1 MSREADTVD
10 TIAREDFEKDFFVI
24 LKETFEGPPAGKSS
38 VFLDQGGGLLQTL
51 EALTPEAASESAGG
65 APTAAAH
72 CEHVRFYLAYLYDYM
87 RGSREKVDW
96 KQTWLLQQVGAA
108 EWEELK
114 AGLRREYE
122 RLAEHLRGAER
133 LTENE
138 VGVGMAVLTHTA
150 YHLGA
155 IRQITRKPA

>member
-1 MSREADTVD
+1 MSGETDTVD

-24 LKETFEGPPAGKSS
+24 FRETFEGPPAGKSS
-38 VFLDQGGGLLQTL
+38 VYLDQGGGLFQTI
-51 EALTPEAASESAGG
+51 ESLTPEAASESAGG

-72 CEHVRFYLAYLYDYM
+72 CEHVRFYLAHLYDYM
-87 RGSREKVDW
+87 LGKREKVDW
-96 KQTWLLQQVGAA
+96 KQTWLMQRVGPA

-122 RLAEHLRGAER
+122 RLAGHLRAAGS

-155 IRQITRKPA
+155 IRQIVRRPA

>member
-1 MSREADTVD
+1 MTAVGTQ

-24 LKETFEGPPAGKSS
+24 FKETFEGPPAGKSS
-38 VFLDQGGGLLQTL
+38 VYLDQGGGLLQTL

-96 KQTWLLQQVGAA
+96 KQTWLLQRVGPA
-108 EWEELK
+108 EWEGLK

-122 RLAEHLRGAER
+122 RLAGHLRAAES

>member
-1 MSREADTVD
+1 MTAEGTQ
-10 TIAREDFEKDFFVI
+10 TIAREDFENDFFVI
-24 LKETFEGPPAGKSS
+24 FRETFEGPPAGKSS
-38 VFLDQGGGLLQTL
+38 VYLDQGGGLLQTL

-65 APTAAAH
+65 GAPTAAAH
-72 CEHVRFYLAYLYDYM
+72 CEHVRFYLVVLYDYM
-87 RGSREKVDW
+87 LGKTDKVDW
-96 KQTWLLQQVGAA
+96 KQSWLLQQVGPA

-122 RLAEHLRGAER
+122 RLAGHLRSAER

-138 VGVGMAVLTHTA
+138 VGVGMAVLAHTA

-155 IRQITRKPA
+155 IRQIARRPA